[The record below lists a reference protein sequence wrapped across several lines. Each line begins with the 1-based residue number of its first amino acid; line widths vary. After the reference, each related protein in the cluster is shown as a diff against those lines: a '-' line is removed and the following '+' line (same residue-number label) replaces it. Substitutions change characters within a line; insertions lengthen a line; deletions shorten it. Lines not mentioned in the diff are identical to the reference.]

1 MQTRKEIK
9 KLRPPVTRK
18 SQYGLEFRMNP
29 RPGPVKPKLIK
40 SETSK
45 EEIISGND
53 KAEDDTSAAII
64 SKLKKW

>member
-9 KLRPPVTRK
+9 KLQPPVTRK

-29 RPGPVKPKLIK
+29 KPGPVSPKLMK
-40 SETSK
+40 RETSK

-53 KAEDDTSAAII
+53 KAEKDTSAGTI

>member
-29 RPGPVKPKLIK
+29 KPGPVSPKLMK
-40 SETSK
+40 RETSK

-53 KAEDDTSAAII
+53 KAEEDNSAGII